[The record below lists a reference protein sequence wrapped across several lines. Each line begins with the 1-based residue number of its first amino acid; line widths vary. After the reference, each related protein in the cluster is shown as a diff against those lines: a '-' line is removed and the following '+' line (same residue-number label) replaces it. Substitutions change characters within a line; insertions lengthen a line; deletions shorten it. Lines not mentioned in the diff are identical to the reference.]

1 MNNQHETSKVQ
12 HHRKSLLLT
21 IGGLFAIGAIVVAA
35 VGLGGGGKSPAGNNM
50 ASMAGM
56 AATAQASQ
64 SGNAGASSAVATDSV
79 NIKNFAFSPAT
90 VTVTAGST
98 VVWTNQDSIQHD
110 ITFNG
115 GSIVS
120 SVLNHNDTFSHTFP
134 TAGTYHYICSIH
146 PFMHGTVIVTG
157 SGSQHATPLQSQTSA
172 PSGY

>member
-1 MNNQHETSKVQ
+1 MNNQHETPKVQ
-12 HHRKSLLLT
+12 HHRKSLLIT
-21 IGGLFAIGAIVVAA
+21 VGGLVAIGAIVVAA
-35 VGLGGGGKSPAGNNM
+35 VGLGGGKSPANNM
-50 ASMAGM
+50 AGMAGM
-56 AATAQASQ
+56 AAAAQAAQ
-64 SGNAGASSAVATDSV
+64 AGNAGAAAAVATDSV

-110 ITFNG
+110 ITFDG

-146 PFMHGTVIVTG
+146 PFMHGTVIVTS
-157 SGSQHATPLQSQTSA
+157 SGSQHATAVQSQTSS